1 MNPLRALT
9 FPGVSADSKK
19 KCNGLYT
26 YADTVQRIAQRIQM
40 FGCSRAHDLVRLANA
55 HRRQTREN
63 PLLTPQRQLLI
74 PQRQL
79 FVMIYHTEGY
89 AG

>member
-1 MNPLRALT
+1 MPFESDVDDRQQ
-9 FPGVSADSKK
+9 KK
-19 KCNGLYT
+19 TCNGLYT
-26 YADTVQRIAQRIQM
+26 YADTVQRIAQQIRM
-40 FGCSRAHDLVRLANA
+40 FDCSRANDRVRLANA
-55 HRRQTREN
+55 RRRKTRET